1 MNMTDID
8 KLIDA
13 ISSDRKGD
21 SKEIF
26 TDIIGGKL
34 TNAIDAK
41 RIDIATNIYGT
52 DKEDIEDEN
61 IQDFED
67 ESAGTEEEL
76 QDS

>member
-1 MNMTDID
+1 MNMTNID

-13 ISSDRKGD
+13 ISSGKAGT
-21 SKEIF
+21 SKDIF
-26 TDIIGGKL
+26 TDIINDKL
-34 TNAIDAK
+34 TSALDAK
-41 RIDIATNIYGT
+41 RIDVASDFYGT
-52 DKEDIEDEN
+52 NEEDIEDED

>member
-1 MNMTDID
+1 MTNID

-13 ISSDRKGD
+13 ISSGKAGT
-21 SKEIF
+21 SKDIF
-26 TDIIGGKL
+26 TDIINDKL
-34 TNAIDAK
+34 TSALDAK
-41 RIDIATNIYGT
+41 RIDVASDFYGT
-52 DKEDIEDEN
+52 NKEDIEDED

>member
-1 MNMTDID
+1 MNMTNID

-13 ISSDRKGD
+13 ISSGKAGT
-21 SKEIF
+21 SKDIF
-26 TDIIGGKL
+26 TDIINDKL
-34 TNAIDAK
+34 TSALDAK
-41 RIDIATNIYGT
+41 RIDVASDFYGT
-52 DKEDIEDEN
+52 NKEDIEDED